1 MKAEFPPQALPR
13 PEFQVLPEIGLYQ
26 ADANLQA
33 LYQEIM
39 ATMGVSLVSPLFQAL
54 GAHPGAL
61 GGAWTALKPN
71 LLSPA
76 FESGANQIRTEAA
89 RLIASFAPHG
99 ADLPILAQL
108 GYLGGDIEHLRRGM
122 CSFEYLNPKLLLW
135 LAALIQAQ
143 EKPLGQSAP
152 PGGQP
157 QPLMGQPT
165 PLHLVPPH
173 EATPETAIRYYWLQR
188 LLAAPTVSSEF
199 QFLGGYPT
207 YLSYLYPALQE
218 IAMHQG
224 FQPAAASLG
233 ALATRM
239 TDHLIYQTQFKIE
252 DAEALGRARL
262 FADLLPRLIL
272 LVSLISRRLGCSH
285 TYYTR
290 G

>member
-13 PEFQVLPEIGLYQ
+13 PEFQMMSEVGQFQ
-26 ADANLQA
+26 ADPNLQA

-39 ATMGVSLVSPLFQAL
+39 NTMGVSLVGPLYQAL
-54 GAHPGAL
+54 GAYPATL
-61 GGAWTALKPN
+61 VGAWTALKPN

-143 EKPLGQSAP
+143 ERPLGQSAP

-157 QPLMGQPT
+157 QPPLGQPT

-173 EATPETAIRYYWLQR
+173 EATPETALRYYWLQR
-188 LLAAPTVSSEF
+188 LLAAPNVSSEF
-199 QFLGGYPT
+199 QFLGGFPT

-218 IAMHQG
+218 IVMHQG

-233 ALATRM
+233 TLATRM
-239 TDHLIYQTQFKIE
+239 TDHLIYQTQFKVE
-252 DAEALGRARL
+252 DPEALQRVQL
-262 FADLLPRLIL
+262 FMDLLPRLIL
-272 LVSLISRRLGCSH
+272 LVSLINRRLGCSH
-285 TYYTR
+285 TFYTR